1 MNGTAVSD
9 GCASTSK
16 SDAPVDAVVFSTV
29 VYCGEGGRPS
39 VALADERIAVL
50 VHEGQGDAE
59 LHHCVGMVGEEG
71 TVEWGNRRQCAK
83 GVNPS
88 VAANDV
94 RIVVEVHE
102 NQWENRLWCKYGIVN
117 PDTKELTWSQ
127 SQFYGRGTQP
137 TVALRMDGR
146 LVEMHEE
153 KHRFKKHLCYR
164 LGQLD
169 IENQCIRWEESV
181 KIGKGKNP
189 SVAVSDEGVV
199 LEMHENDS
207 DNGLCYTVG
216 ELRESHIEWGE
227 VQQYDV
233 GIAPCVCI
241 RNWSNQ
247 VLVVHQDATSET
259 LYYHGG
265 LVNLKDR
272 VIDWQPGKHNTM
284 KGKSP
289 GIAIGNSGVM
299 VGVQIQGGS
308 SMACVVGSIPKLHK

>member
-1 MNGTAVSD
+1 MNNTVTD
-9 GCASTSK
+9 ASTSTLK
-16 SDAPVDAVVFSTV
+16 NSASEAVIAFDNPV
-29 VYCGEGGRPS
+29 VYCGEGKRPS
-39 VALADERIAVL
+39 VALAYERIAVL
-50 VHEGQGDAE
+50 VYEGQAEME
-59 LHHCVGMVGEEG
+59 LHCCVGVVDEQGA
-71 TVEWGNRRQCAK
+71 VEWGEHHQSAK

-88 VAANDV
+88 VASDDMLRVVMVHAND
-94 RIVVEVHE
+94 EE
-102 NQWENRLWCKYGIVN
+102 SKLWCKYGIVN
-117 PDTKELTWSQ
+117 PNTKELTWNQ
-127 SQFYGRGTQP
+127 SKFYGRGTQP
-137 TVALRMDGR
+137 TVSLRVDGR

-153 KHRFKKHLCYR
+153 KHCFKKHLCYR

-169 IENQCIRWEESV
+169 TANQFIHWEEPV

-299 VGVQIQGGS
+299 VGVQIQVS
-308 SMACVVGSIPKLHK
+308 SSIYSRCGLNN